1 MQRVTD
7 QIQEL
12 LRKQA
17 ELEADLK
24 IARSTSE
31 NLQDES
37 TAELERNIAEV
48 EETNRKVRANLDKDK
63 AEEDARG
70 YREQYNALTAKIQEV
85 RDTKL
90 ELLKKADLPLPG
102 LTVEDGE
109 LVYNGQKW
117 DNMSGSEQLKV
128 STAIVRRLNP
138 KCGLYSWTSWNRWT
152 CIPFRSLESGW
163 RQKVSRQSL
172 PGYQRVMNAALLLK
186 TGMWWGRPLW
196 KKKKNGKQVFFKWR
210 LSEGECQAR
219 RKQ

>member
-63 AEEDARG
+63 AEEDARRYG
-70 YREQYNALTAKIQEV
+70 N
-85 RDTKL
+85 
-90 ELLKKADLPLPG
+90 
-102 LTVEDGE
+102 
-109 LVYNGQKW
+109 
-117 DNMSGSEQLKV
+117 
-128 STAIVRRLNP
+128 ST
-138 KCGLYSWTSWNRWT
+138 
-152 CIPFRSLESGW
+152 
-163 RQKVSRQSL
+163 
-172 PGYQRVMNAALLLK
+172 MH
-186 TGMWWGRPLW
+186 
-196 KKKKNGKQVFFKWR
+196 
-210 LSEGECQAR
+210 
-219 RKQ
+219 

>member
-1 MQRVTD
+1 MQHVTD

-12 LRKQA
+12 LRKQT

-37 TAELERNIAEV
+37 TAELEQNIAQV

-63 AEEDARG
+63 AEEDAKR
-70 YREQYNALTAKIQEV
+70 YREQYNALTVKIQEV
-85 RDTKL
+85 RDKKL

-117 DNMSGSEQLKV
+117 ENSL
-128 STAIVRRLNP
+128 RFLP
-138 KCGLYSWTSWNRWT
+138 
-152 CIPFRSLESGW
+152 RSYAG
-163 RQKVSRQSL
+163 
-172 PGYQRVMNAALLLK
+172 
-186 TGMWWGRPLW
+186 
-196 KKKKNGKQVFFKWR
+196 
-210 LSEGECQAR
+210 
-219 RKQ
+219 